1 MSSAKNVVSELK
13 AVMEAQSKEIA
24 VMKAMIEALAKPK
37 PKAKRSK
44 RNTTAKSGGTVSSGD
59 AEGDAIPDDWEGW
72 KSLHTVN
79 QVKEKHCLGRRAEG
93 SKFYEGITP
102 KLFTEQLC
110 KYEEVYGSTEGLCK
124 FCYARKANYEKFKA
138 DPKCKSPSIKAD
150 YYGKIG
156 EEIPADAH
164 FQGTD
169 WCKRKARL
177 TEAEPEADAD
187 AIPVSEGGEQL
198 DEE

>member
-1 MSSAKNVVSELK
+1 MNPFEKYVNETF
-13 AVMEAQSKEIA
+13 
-24 VMKAMIEALAKPK
+24 EALNERSINKINKDFTETVNKMAQ
-37 PKAKRSK
+37 KAIEYRE
-44 RNTTAKSGGTVSSGD
+44 
-59 AEGDAIPDDWEGW
+59 AEGDAIPDDWVGW
-72 KSLHTVN
+72 KPLRSPTE
-79 QVKEKHCLGRRAEG
+79 VKINYCVGRRADG
-93 SKFYEGITP
+93 NKFYEGVSP

-110 KYEEVYGSTEGLCK
+110 KYEVIYGGTEGLCK
-124 FCYARKANYEKFKA
+124 FCYARKANYEKFKL
-138 DPKCKSPSIKAD
+138 DSKCKAPSIKAD

-187 AIPVSEGGEQL
+187 AIPATEGGEQL
-198 DEE
+198 DDE